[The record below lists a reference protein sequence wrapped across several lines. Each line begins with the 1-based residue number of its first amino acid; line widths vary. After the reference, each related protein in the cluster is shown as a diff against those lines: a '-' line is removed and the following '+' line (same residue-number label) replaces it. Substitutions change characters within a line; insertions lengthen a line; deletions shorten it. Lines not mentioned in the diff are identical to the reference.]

1 MFQIGSS
8 QNSGYTEQHRCKRY
22 KCSIVVSFDMN
33 HESFRKVT
41 LEPEMIDTDKSVSSE
56 RAIELKKIMN
66 RWKRLSLPMLQEEN
80 RKR

>member
-1 MFQIGSS
+1 
-8 QNSGYTEQHRCKRY
+8 
-22 KCSIVVSFDMN
+22 MN